1 MVEEQQILIPVVD
14 NLMVYEQAREAKSEI
29 NVEDYAYLVK
39 RIAHHMVARVPSCVQ
54 VEDLIQAGMIGLLEA
69 AQKYDDSKGASF
81 ETYSGIRIRGAIVDE
96 MRRGDWAPRSV
107 HRNARRVAKAMA
119 IVEKKYGRDAKDYEV
134 AEQLDMSLEEYHD
147 IVKDSASTRLFSYE
161 DTFEEDD
168 SRIAP
173 PINGVSLAGPS
184 ESVHKNALQ
193 EALSR
198 AIKGL
203 PEREQMVLSLYYE
216 QEMNLKEI
224 GQILG
229 VSESRVS
236 QIHSQAAVRL
246 RARLTDWD
254 SSTDI

>member
-1 MVEEQQILIPVVD
+1 MSIPVAD
-14 NLMVYEQAREAKSEI
+14 NLMAYEQPQEAQNEI
-29 NVEDYAYLVK
+29 KVEDYAFLVK
-39 RIAHHMVARVPSCVQ
+39 RIAHHMMARVPACVQ
-54 VEDLIQAGMIGLLEA
+54 VEDLIQAGMVGLLEA

-81 ETYSGIRIRGAIVDE
+81 ETYAGIRIRGSIVDE

-107 HRNARRVAKAMA
+107 HRNARKVAEAVSV
-119 IVEKKYGRDAKDYEV
+119 VEKKHGRDAKDYEV
-134 AEQLDMSLEEYHD
+134 AEELGIELDEYYD

-168 SRIAP
+168 ARITP
-173 PINGVSLAGPS
+173 SLSGVTLVGPS
-184 ESVHKNALQ
+184 EAVHKGALQ
-193 EALSR
+193 EALSI

-224 GQILG
+224 GQVLG

-236 QIHSQAAVRL
+236 QLHSQAAVRL
-246 RARLTDWD
+246 KSRLTDWT
-254 SSTDI
+254 SSSDY